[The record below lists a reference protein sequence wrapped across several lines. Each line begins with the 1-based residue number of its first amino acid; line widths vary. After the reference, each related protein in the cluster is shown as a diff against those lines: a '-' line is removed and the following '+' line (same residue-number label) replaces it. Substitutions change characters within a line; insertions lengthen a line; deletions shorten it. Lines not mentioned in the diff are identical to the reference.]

1 MTTAKYLLSNQYR
14 AALEKGADHEPVEF
28 SELRFYELF
37 KEAALREDNPDSR
50 ARQVLR
56 AYALMKWHHLD
67 TKLRRN
73 NDLYYT
79 HPLAVANQLLE
90 KKAHLIHSWE
100 DIVEHIDLTSLVSR
114 LLHDTME
121 DSGLTIKDLEF
132 YKLDQRSRNRVEDL
146 TRFEN
151 TDEKGVVIAKE
162 HFGHMI
168 ERIGTRE
175 ADTLE
180 DKIEDMGHNRT
191 SNLALPKDQL
201 TYDDWLKHDFYA
213 ISIEYLEAIK
223 AKEIFP
229 WTTMRDYVAWR
240 GYALADLSVP
250 RVEEAMNRYCPEDP
264 PVIEKTMM
272 TEAPAA

>member
-1 MTTAKYLLSNQYR
+1 MTNAKYLLSNQYR
-14 AALEKGADHEPVEF
+14 AALAKGADHEPVQF
-28 SELRFYELF
+28 SELKFYEFF
-37 KEAALREDNPDSR
+37 KEAALRENPDSR
-50 ARQVLR
+50 AQEVLR
-56 AYALMKWHHLD
+56 AYTLMKWHHLD

-73 NDLYYT
+73 NDLYYI

-90 KKAHLIHSWE
+90 EKAHLIHSWE
-100 DIVEHIDLTSLVSR
+100 NIVEHINLKSLVGR

-121 DSGLTIKDLEF
+121 DSGLTVKDLEF
-132 YKLDQRSRNRVEDL
+132 YRLSQMSRNEVEDL

-162 HFGHMI
+162 HFGHQI
-168 ERIGTRE
+168 ERTGTR
-175 ADTLE
+175 DFHTLD
-180 DKIEDMGHNRT
+180 DKIEDMKHNRAC
-191 SNLALPKDQL
+191 NLALPKDQL

-240 GYALADLSVP
+240 GYALADLSAP
-250 RVEEAMNRYCPEDP
+250 RVEEAMDRYCPADP
-264 PVIEKTMM
+264 SVIENIIAY
-272 TEAPAA
+272 ESPAA